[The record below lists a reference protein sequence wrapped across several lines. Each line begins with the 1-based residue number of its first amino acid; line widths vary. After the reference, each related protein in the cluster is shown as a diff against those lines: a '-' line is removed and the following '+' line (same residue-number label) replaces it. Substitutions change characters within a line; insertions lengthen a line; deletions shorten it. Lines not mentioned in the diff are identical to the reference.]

1 MDSSVTKMSKVY
13 DMTNLDL
20 QNLPD
25 SKCAIIPLGSL
36 EQHGNHLPVST
47 DSIIAEFLAENVA
60 KRIHAISLP
69 VMTFGISFEHE
80 PMFNISL
87 SHNTFSLVIKEM
99 CISLLKFGIKDIIIL
114 NSHHG
119 NMGALH
125 YVAQDVTNYFF
136 SNSSDDIK
144 NYGRLENLNEY
155 LKKDNGINFIN
166 YWHLMEKFDH
176 AGEIETSIILAI
188 KPDLVKL
195 DRVIHEP
202 VKYFDVDTIEN
213 EMKTSKE
220 LKVAYSSVM
229 NIPGSFRK
237 ITGSGI
243 WGDPIKG
250 SPEKGKRLL
259 EDLIVKIEKTIDD
272 FKRVKEDN

>member
-1 MDSSVTKMSKVY
+1 MDNPVTKLSKVY

-20 QNLPD
+20 QNLAD

-69 VMTFGISFEHE
+69 VLTFGISFEHE

-87 SHNTFSLVIKEM
+87 SHNTFSLVIKEI

-136 SNSSDDIK
+136 SNSIDDIK
-144 NYGRLENLNEY
+144 NRSENLSEC
-155 LKKDNGINFIN
+155 LKKDKGINFIN

-195 DRVIHEP
+195 DRVTPEP
-202 VKYFDVDTIEN
+202 AKYFDMDTVEN
-213 EMKTSKE
+213 GIKTSKE

-229 NIPGSFRK
+229 NVPGSFRK

-243 WGDPIKG
+243 WGDPNKG
-250 SPEKGKRLL
+250 SPEKGNRLL
-259 EDLIVKIEKTIDD
+259 KDLIVKIEKTIDD
-272 FKRVKEDN
+272 FKRVKDDN